1 MTDAEIERIAEERL
15 RAENKAPAPLPVKL
29 PSREEWLSYNPGGDY
44 DVAMK
49 ERKDFPTNAVQE
61 SPYEETQSKLI
72 AAQKELDD
80 ENEKNKSKMPGVDT
94 IKGIYNGLP
103 EDVQSYALG
112 ALGYGGGK
120 ALRAVLPQEN
130 VMGTPQYEKAQ
141 DKRAALI
148 ESREPLRHQANEAI
162 SENSNSEEIHANQR
176 SMLERQA
183 QMAKYQHELHQQQLR
198 DAQSEHALAQT
209 LNFEDE
215 LARRSGI
222 NQASKLSTAPELTLA
237 PRGGEASTNYALK
250 FGATD
255 EEARR
260 VPSMSAMQQQ
270 NIPAQ
275 KEAWSKIPQIA
286 PTFEAIKESPLILGT
301 EGQQAVRER
310 LANEARAEQ
319 QRKAQIQAEHQQIKD
334 EIARQKAQAQIN
346 LENAQEQ
353 ARLSAKAAMAAEKA
367 HNTHLTTPSIPPKQQ
382 SHADALTQAY
392 HDLQDQIRKGAPK
405 FPMLSNIGKIA
416 GRFVP
421 GAGSAF
427 APIEAAKAKDYLDKK
442 DLIRASI
449 YGVGALGALGQAT
462 GIPPLVGAGDIMQIP
477 AAGMSLYDW
486 ANEKEKGQQ

>member
-1 MTDAEIERIAEERL
+1 LIER
-15 RAENKAPAPLPVKL
+15 
-29 PSREEWLSYNPGGDY
+29 
-44 DVAMK
+44 
-49 ERKDFPTNAVQE
+49 
-61 SPYEETQSKLI
+61 
-72 AAQKELDD
+72 
-80 ENEKNKSKMPGVDT
+80 
-94 IKGIYNGLP
+94 
-103 EDVQSYALG
+103 
-112 ALGYGGGK
+112 
-120 ALRAVLPQEN
+120 
-130 VMGTPQYEKAQ
+130 Q
-141 DKRAALI
+141 D
-148 ESREPLRHQANEAI
+148 PLRQKANEAI

-176 SMLERQA
+176 AMLQKQA
-183 QMAKYQHELHQQQLR
+183 QMAQYQHELHQHQLR
-198 DAQSEHALAQT
+198 DAQAKNAFAQT

-215 LARRSGI
+215 LARRSGT
-222 NQASKLSTAPELTLA
+222 NQTPKLSTAPELTLA

-250 FGATD
+250 FGATN

-286 PTFEAIKESPLILGT
+286 PTFEAIKESPLILGN

-310 LANEARAEQ
+310 LANESRAEE
-319 QRKAQIQAEHQQIKD
+319 QRKIQIQSEHQQIKD

-353 ARLSAKAAMAAEKA
+353 ARLSAKVAMEAEKS
-367 HNTHLTTPSIPPKQQ
+367 HNAHLTKQSIPPEKA
-382 SHADALTQAY
+382 SHAQSLIQQY
-392 HDLQDQIRKGAPK
+392 HDLQDQIQKYAPR

-421 GAGSAF
+421 GAGAAF
-427 APIEAAKAKDYLDKK
+427 APIEAEKAKDYYDKK

-477 AAGMSLYDW
+477 AAGMSLYDLV
-486 ANEKEKGQQ
+486 NEKEKGQQ